1 MDFEFNKVGLEL
13 LRTRCSYQ
21 EEAMMNFQNVID
33 LQQLSEEQAEK
44 LVLSMLGEL
53 NREEQVGIKYRYDQR
68 TRKELILIP
77 RGWIETNISSTEF
90 EKQSIENFDEFFGDR
105 ELQSQFEKDE
115 EEWPRRETLTQ
126 IDIGSK
132 KQKTTGGE

>member
-1 MDFEFNKVGLEL
+1 MDFEFNKVGFEL
-13 LRTRCSYQ
+13 VRTRCSYQ
-21 EEAMMNFQNVID
+21 DEAMMNFQNVLD

-77 RGWIETNISSTEF
+77 REWIETNIASTGF
-90 EKQSIENFDEFFGDR
+90 EKQSIESFDEVFGDR
-105 ELQSQFEKDE
+105 ELQSQFEKEE

-126 IDIGSK
+126 IGMGSK
-132 KQKTTGGE
+132 KPETTCGE